1 MAEWMEVDSSCS
13 QSNWWILFILQNNM
27 GWAGGSIDVVEL
39 IVPNF

>member
-13 QSNWWILFILQNNM
+13 QSNWWILFILQNNR
-27 GWAGGSIDVVEL
+27 GGLDVRLVVAEL